1 MLKHLLLS
9 GWFRVQPFFK
19 YVIVLMLIAP
29 LVDAS
34 SHSSSAQSQTA
45 KSTSM
50 MTELVSAST
59 EIDARNISNQN
70 QVSKLANIDS
80 LAGKNNSLK
89 LSIAAAE
96 PQILIVDKVES
107 WAVEGDS
114 ISVIEIPDNDSLAAV
129 ELAPAKVQPD
139 SVSEGL
145 STSQISLVE
154 KLKAAKVQSLNSNKI
169 YLSMD
174 KSNSPSPQ
182 AATIVTPKYK
192 ELPVVEQSEQTQQAQ
207 QDPIASPHP
216 IPWNWIMTTHQTVT
230 SKNGSGVRYY
240 RSLPVVSPDGRY
252 AAYSRVQLEVK
263 PELYNSRVSSVLF
276 LEDRQTGKLQVV
288 SSTSRNMDTLINA
301 KVSQDA
307 NGEGTI
313 GVLVPVSWSEKGD
326 RFLARK
332 FEAVFNTSDA
342 TDRAVIW
349 DRQSDRT
356 NTISPAYDEQEHEK
370 IAILLGWSKTQPN
383 NVLFRSGEMGEEEW
397 PILAVS
403 HDGSTDIAKDT
414 DKAVTFGEKVK
425 EVWPGPQVAYR

>member
-19 YVIVLMLIAP
+19 YVVVLMLIAP

-50 MTELVSAST
+50 MSELASAST
-59 EIDARNISNQN
+59 ETDARNISHQN

-80 LAGKNNSLK
+80 SVEKHQSLQV
-89 LSIAAAE
+89 SVAAAE
-96 PQILIVDKVES
+96 PQILIVEKVES

-114 ISVIEIPDNDSLAAV
+114 LSVIEIPENNSLAAV
-129 ELAPAKVQPD
+129 ELAPAKVQTD
-139 SVSEGL
+139 SVSRGL

-154 KLKAAKVQSLNSNKI
+154 KLKAAKLQSLEGDKI

-174 KSNSPSPQ
+174 QSDSPSPQ
-182 AATIVTPKYK
+182 AATIVTPQYK
-192 ELPVVEQSEQTQQAQ
+192 ELPVVEQSEQAQQEQ

-216 IPWNWIMTTHQTVT
+216 IPWNWIMTTHQTVS
-230 SKNGSGVRYY
+230 SKTGSGVRYY

-276 LEDRQTGKLQVV
+276 LEDRQTKELRVV
-288 SSTSRNMDTLINA
+288 SSTSRNMDTLINT
-301 KVSQDA
+301 KVSRDA

-313 GVLVPVSWSEKGD
+313 GVLVPISWSEKGD

-370 IAILLGWSKTQPN
+370 IAVLLGWSKTQPN
-383 NVLFRSGEMGEEEW
+383 KILFRSGELGEEEW
-397 PILAVS
+397 PVLAVAN
-403 HDGSTDIAKDT
+403 DGSTAIATDT

>member
-1 MLKHLLLS
+1 
-9 GWFRVQPFFK
+9 
-19 YVIVLMLIAP
+19 MLIAP

>member
-19 YVIVLMLIAP
+19 YVVVLMLIAP

-50 MTELVSAST
+50 TTELASVSVEA
-59 EIDARNISNQN
+59 DAKKISNQN

-80 LAGKNNSLK
+80 LADKHHSLQV
-89 LSIAAAE
+89 SITAE

-107 WAVEGDS
+107 WAVESDS
-114 ISVIEIPDNDSLAAV
+114 LSVIEIPDNKSLAAV

-139 SVSEGL
+139 SVSGGL

-154 KLKAAKVQSLNSNKI
+154 KLKAAKLQSLDDDKI

-174 KSNSPSPQ
+174 QSASSSPQ
-182 AATIVTPKYK
+182 AATLVTPQYK
-192 ELPVVEQSEQTQQAQ
+192 ELPVVEQSEQAQQEQ

-216 IPWNWIMTTHQTVT
+216 IPWNWIMTTHQTVS

-276 LEDRQTGKLQVV
+276 IEDRETGKLRVV
-288 SSTSRNMDTLINA
+288 SSTSRNMDTLINV
-301 KVSQDA
+301 KVSHDA

-326 RFLARK
+326 HFLARK

-370 IAILLGWSKTQPN
+370 IAVLLGWSKTQPN
-383 NVLFRSGEMGEEEW
+383 KILFRSGEMGEEEW
-397 PILAVS
+397 PVLAVS
-403 HDGSTDIAKDT
+403 NDGNTAIATDT

>member
-19 YVIVLMLIAP
+19 YVVVVMLIAP

-34 SHSSSAQSQTA
+34 SYSSSAQSQTA

-50 MTELVSAST
+50 MTELASVSAG
-59 EIDARNISNQN
+59 IDANSTSNHAQE
-70 QVSKLANIDS
+70 SKVTNVDS
-80 LAGKNNSLK
+80 LADQYHSRRMSVN
-89 LSIAAAE
+89 AAE
-96 PQILIVDKVES
+96 PQILIVDQVES
-107 WAVEGDS
+107 WVVENDS
-114 ISVIEIPDNDSLAAV
+114 LSVIEIPDNDSLAAV
-129 ELAPAKVQPD
+129 ELAPVKVQTD
-139 SVSEGL
+139 FMSGGL
-145 STSQISLVE
+145 STSQLSLVE
-154 KLKAAKVQSLNSNKI
+154 KLKAAKIQSLSGDKI
-169 YLSMD
+169 YISMG
-174 KSNSPSPQ
+174 KSANPSPQ
-182 AATIVTPKYK
+182 AATNVAPQYK
-192 ELPVVEQSEQTQQAQ
+192 ELPVVEQAEQAQQEQ

-216 IPWNWIMTTHQTVT
+216 IPWNWIMTTHETVS
-230 SKNGSGVRYY
+230 SKEGSGVRHY

-252 AAYSRVQLEVK
+252 AVYSRVQLEIK

-276 LEDRQTGKLQVV
+276 LEDRQSRKLRVL

-356 NTISPAYDEQEHEK
+356 NTISPAYEEQEHEK

-383 NVLFRSGEMGEEEW
+383 SVLFRTGEMGEEEW
-397 PILAVS
+397 PVLAVAS
-403 HDGSTDIAKDT
+403 DGNTVIAADA
-414 DKAVTFGEKVK
+414 DKAVTFGETIKQ
-425 EVWPGPQVAYR
+425 VWPGPQVAYR